1 MIARRVFEVY
11 PVGAGKAAILPT
23 IAPDSRRIRR
33 LSACAQSWLTLSRQ
47 IAMAVGQ
54 QGTR

>member
-11 PVGAGKAAILPT
+11 PVATGKAAILPT

-33 LSACAQSWLTLSRQ
+33 LSALRAS
-47 IAMAVGQ
+47 
-54 QGTR
+54 